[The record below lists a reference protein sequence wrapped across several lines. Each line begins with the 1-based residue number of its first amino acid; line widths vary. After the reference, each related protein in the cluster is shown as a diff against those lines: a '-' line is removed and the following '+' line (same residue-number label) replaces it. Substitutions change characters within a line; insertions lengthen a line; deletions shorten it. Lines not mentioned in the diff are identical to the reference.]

1 MRRTVKV
8 SFKPRP
14 LRPIDA
20 DENLDPLLVS
30 LNHSS
35 VHANAVANFETVG
48 VALLLL
54 FFDEIEN
61 TIHNYAAYAA
71 ARLVGG
77 HFQSAGLEM
86 QMGKMSI
93 LRSCCSS

>member
-1 MRRTVKV
+1 
-8 SFKPRP
+8 
-14 LRPIDA
+14 
-20 DENLDPLLVS
+20 
-30 LNHSS
+30 

-61 TIHNYAAYAA
+61 TVHNYAA

-93 LRSCCSS
+93 LRSCSSS